1 MRIAIVLPA
10 TLCIALV
17 PLRSLPAQTAEK
29 SKSKGAPVATES
41 LTIAHEGLKRKPRAL
56 KGKDAGGSGQVENL
70 RLQEN
75 LAQRQRAETLRSN
88 AAKKQDETN
97 KSMIRKMK

>member
-1 MRIAIVLPA
+1 M
-10 TLCIALV
+10 
-17 PLRSLPAQTAEK
+17 
-29 SKSKGAPVATES
+29 
-41 LTIAHEGLKRKPRAL
+41 
-56 KGKDAGGSGQVENL
+56 ENL

-97 KSMIRKMK
+97 KSMIKKIKYATHPAKGESRCGSGELVSWDCWPLHCRRS

>member
-1 MRIAIVLPA
+1 M
-10 TLCIALV
+10 
-17 PLRSLPAQTAEK
+17 PLRSLPAQGAEK
-29 SKSKGAPVATES
+29 GKAKGPVATES
-41 LTIAHEGLKRKPRAL
+41 ITIAHGGLKRRKPRAL
-56 KGKDAGGSGQVENL
+56 KGKDAGSGQMENL

-97 KSMIRKMK
+97 KSMIKKMK